1 MASISEY
8 AMPPPASAL
17 GDPGQDLSILA
28 RTLRPHYRNSM
39 CVILLNGRYK
49 MHATFDKAE
58 NFETLLMSEFNSLPT
73 VSTRLP
79 GEDLIDAGYRL
90 VTAISDDFALDMMVL
105 DVDNIK

>member
-1 MASISEY
+1 
-8 AMPPPASAL
+8 
-17 GDPGQDLSILA
+17 
-28 RTLRPHYRNSM
+28 
-39 CVILLNGRYK
+39 
-49 MHATFDKAE
+49 MHATFDKLE

-105 DVDNIK
+105 DVDDIK